1 MLVKMNDAKKFKNQ
15 LTYYN
20 CNLIKNSNLLLK
32 ICIKIQ
38 DIYQKYSNAFF
49 NFNNNHIKITHTF
62 CSRYLYII
70 TSYRDFRYNVTI

>member
-1 MLVKMNDAKKFKNQ
+1 MLVKMNDAKKIQKPTDVLQ
-15 LTYYN
+15 LQ
-20 CNLIKNSNLLLK
+20 LIKNSNLLLK